1 MMSDTKYAI
10 DVVLWPML
18 VPRTKYGNAVLER
31 SPIMKRNCFVVMEV
45 SVF

>member
-10 DVVLWPML
+10 DVVLRPMF
-18 VPRTKYGNAVLER
+18 VPNTKYGNAVLDR
-31 SPIMKRNCFVVMEV
+31 SPIVKRNRFVVMEV